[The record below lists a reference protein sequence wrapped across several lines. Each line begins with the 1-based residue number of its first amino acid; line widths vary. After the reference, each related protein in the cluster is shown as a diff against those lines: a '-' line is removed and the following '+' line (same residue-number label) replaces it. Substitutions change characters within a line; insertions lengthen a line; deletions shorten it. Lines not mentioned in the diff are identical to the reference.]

1 MPLTFSTRLRFSA
14 LSLAIACALP
24 TVALAQNTSTT
35 SSSNAASSNAAPAK
49 KAKAA
54 DETMTVVATGNQR
67 SSFEAPM
74 MVTVIE
80 GNSPESQTAGTA
92 ADMLRRVP
100 GITVTGSGRSNG
112 QDLMMRGYDR
122 RGVLTLVDGIR
133 QGTDTGHINGTF
145 LDPALVKRIEVVR
158 GPSALLYGSGA
169 LGGVVSYETVDAA
182 DLLLP
187 GHDSGFRVYGTAGTG
202 DHSLGMGAS
211 AYGKTD
217 NLDGLLS
224 FGTRD
229 VGDLRQGNGFDA
241 PNDETISNVLAK
253 GTWKLDD
260 NQSLSGNLRYYNNSA
275 QEPKNPQTPASSSG
289 NLMTDRSTI
298 QRDAAL
304 SYKLKPAGQDWLD
317 AEAKVYYSD
326 VKINAHA
333 NGSEDEARKQTTK
346 GAKLENRTRLFAD
359 TFASHLLTYG
369 TEAYKQEQT
378 PGGATES
385 FPHAKINFA
394 SGWLQDEITL
404 RDLPVTLLAGTRYD
418 NYKGSS
424 DGYADVDADKW
435 SSRGAV
441 SITPTDWLMLFGSY
455 SQAFRAPTMGE
466 MYNDSKHF
474 SIPMGPTTITNY
486 WVPNPN
492 LKPETNETQE
502 YGFGLRFDDL
512 MLADDSLQ
520 FKASYFDTKAKDYIT
535 TDVTMELGRGSRGPY
550 CISCTTFSTNIDR
563 AKIWGWDATLSYKT
577 PWFGWDLA
585 YNRTRGK
592 NEATG
597 DWLSSINPDTVTSS
611 LDVPLGE
618 TGLSAGWVAT
628 FAERATRVET
638 GTAEQAGYGVNDFYL
653 SYKGRDRLQG
663 MTTTVVLGNAFDKE
677 YYSPQGVP
685 QDGRNAKLLVSY
697 QW

>member
-35 SSSNAASSNAAPAK
+35 PSSSPATPAK

-80 GNSPESQTAGTA
+80 GSSPESQTAGTA

-145 LDPALVKRIEVVR
+145 LDPALVKRIEIVR

-187 GHDSGFRVYGTAGTG
+187 GHDSGFRVYGTAGSG

-229 VGDLRQGNGFDA
+229 VGNLRQGNGFDA
-241 PNDETISNVLAK
+241 PNDETINNVLAK
-253 GTWKLDD
+253 GTWKIDD
-260 NQSLSGNLRYYNNSA
+260 NQSLGGNLRYYNNSA
-275 QEPKNPQTPASSSG
+275 QEPKNPQTPASSAG

-304 SYKLKPAGQDWLD
+304 SYKLKPVGQDWLD

-333 NGSEDEARKQTTK
+333 SGSEDEARKQTTK

-424 DGYADVDADKW
+424 DGYADVNANKW

-512 MLADDSLQ
+512 LLADDSLQ

-535 TDVTMELGRGSRGPY
+535 TDVTMELGRGPRGPY

-563 AKIWGWDATLSYKT
+563 AKIWGWDVTLSYKT
-577 PWFGWDLA
+577 SWFGWDLA

-628 FAERATRVET
+628 FAERATRVQT
-638 GTAEQAGYGVNDFYL
+638 GTPEQGGYGVNDFYL

-663 MTTTVVLGNAFDKE
+663 VTTTVVLGNAFDKE

>member
-35 SSSNAASSNAAPAK
+35 TSSNAAAAK
-49 KAKAA
+49 NA

-145 LDPALVKRIEVVR
+145 LDPALVKRIEIVR

-187 GHDSGFRVYGTAGTG
+187 GQDSGFRVYGTAGTG

-253 GTWKLDD
+253 GTWKID
-260 NQSLSGNLRYYNNSA
+260 NSQSLSGNLRYYNNSA

-304 SYKLKPAGQDWLD
+304 SYKLKPIGQDWLD

-346 GAKLENRTRLFAD
+346 GVKLENRTRLFAD

-424 DGYADVDADKW
+424 DGYADVDANKW

-535 TDVTMELGRGSRGPY
+535 TDVTMELGRGPRGPY
-550 CISCTTFSTNIDR
+550 CISCTTFSTNVDR

-677 YYSPQGVP
+677 YYSPQGIP

>member
-14 LSLAIACALP
+14 LSLVIACALP

-35 SSSNAASSNAAPAK
+35 SSSNAAPAK
-49 KAKAA
+49 KAKTA
-54 DETMTVVATGNQR
+54 DETMTVVATVNQR

-145 LDPALVKRIEVVR
+145 LDPALVKRIEIVR

-187 GHDSGFRVYGTAGTG
+187 GHDTGFRVYGTAGTG

-253 GTWKLDD
+253 GTWKIDD
-260 NQSLSGNLRYYNNSA
+260 SQSLSGNLRYYNNSA

-385 FPHAKINFA
+385 FPQAKINFA

-486 WVPNPN
+486 WVPNPS

-535 TDVTMELGRGSRGPY
+535 TDVTMELGRGPRGPY

>member
-35 SSSNAASSNAAPAK
+35 SSSNAAPAK

-80 GNSPESQTAGTA
+80 GNSPESQTATSA

-145 LDPALVKRIEVVR
+145 LDPALVKRIEIVR

-187 GHDSGFRVYGTAGTG
+187 GHDTGFRVYGTAGTG

-253 GTWKLDD
+253 GTWKIDD
-260 NQSLSGNLRYYNNSA
+260 SQSLSGNLRYYNNSA

-346 GAKLENRTRLFAD
+346 GAKLESRTRLFAD

-385 FPHAKINFA
+385 FPQAKINFA

-486 WVPNPN
+486 WVPNPS

-535 TDVTMELGRGSRGPY
+535 TDVTMELGRGPRGPY

-628 FAERATRVET
+628 FAERAPRVET

>member
-35 SSSNAASSNAAPAK
+35 TSSNAAAAK
-49 KAKAA
+49 NA

-145 LDPALVKRIEVVR
+145 LDPALVKRIEIVR

-187 GHDSGFRVYGTAGTG
+187 GQDSGFRVYGTAGTG

-253 GTWKLDD
+253 GTWKIDD
-260 NQSLSGNLRYYNNSA
+260 SQSLSGNLRYYNNSA

-304 SYKLKPAGQDWLD
+304 SYKLKPIGQDWLD

-424 DGYADVDADKW
+424 DGYADVDANKW

-535 TDVTMELGRGSRGPY
+535 TDVTMELGRGPRGPY
-550 CISCTTFSTNIDR
+550 CISCTTFSTNVDR

-677 YYSPQGVP
+677 YYSPQGIP

>member
-1 MPLTFSTRLRFSA
+1 MPLPSYTRLRLSA

-24 TVALAQNTSTT
+24 TVTFAQTTSTV
-35 SSSNAASSNAAPAK
+35 SSSSDVSAKTDKAS
-49 KAKAA
+49 
-54 DETMTVVATGNQR
+54 DETLTVAATGNAR

-80 GNSPESQTAGTA
+80 GNTPESQTATSA

-100 GITVTGSGRSNG
+100 GITVNGTGRSNG
-112 QDLMMRGYDR
+112 QDVSMRGYGKN
-122 RGVLTLVDGIR
+122 GVLTLVDGIR
-133 QGTDTGHINGTF
+133 QGTDTGHIGGTF

-169 LGGVVSYETVDAA
+169 LGGVIAYETVDAT

-187 GHDSGFRVYGTAGTG
+187 GHDTGFRVYGTAGSG

-229 VGDLRQGNGFDA
+229 VGNLRQGNGFDA

-253 GTWKLDD
+253 STWKIDD
-260 NQSLSGNLRYYNNSA
+260 AQSLSGDLRYYNNSA
-275 QEPKNPQTPASSSG
+275 REPKNPQDPDYSSS
-289 NLMTDRSTI
+289 NPMTNRSTI

-304 SYKLKPAGQDWLD
+304 SYKVKPLDQAWLD
-317 AEAKVYYSD
+317 ADVKVYTSE
-326 VKINAHA
+326 VKINAHNA
-333 NGSEDEARKQTTK
+333 ASTDEFRKQTTN

-359 TFASHLLTYG
+359 SFASHLLTYG
-369 TEAYKQEQT
+369 SESYQQKQH
-378 PGGATES
+378 PGGATTS
-385 FPHAKINFA
+385 FPQAKINFA
-394 SGWLQDEITL
+394 SGWMQDEITL
-404 RDLPVTLLAGTRYD
+404 RDIPVTLLAGTRYD

-424 DGYADVDADKW
+424 QGHDDVDADKW
-435 SSRGAV
+435 SSRGALTY
-441 SITPTDWLMLFGSY
+441 SPTDWLMLFGSY

-466 MYNDSKHF
+466 MYNDSRHF
-474 SIPMGPTTITNY
+474 PGNY

-492 LKPETNETQE
+492 LRPETTSTAE

-512 MLADDSLQ
+512 LMAGDNLQ
-520 FKASYFDTKAKDYIT
+520 FKASYFDTDAKDYISLY
-535 TDVTMELGRGSRGPY
+535 VTRTQTSSQN
-550 CISCTTFSTNIDR
+550 ISR
-563 AKIWGWDATLSYKT
+563 AKIWGWDTSLSYQT
-577 PWFGWDLA
+577 QWFNWDLA

-592 NEATG
+592 DKSRNGELNG
-597 DWLSSINPDTVTSS
+597 NSGEWLSDINPDTVTST
-611 LDVPLGE
+611 LDIPLGE
-618 TGLSAGWVAT
+618 TGLSTGWVAT

-638 GTAEQAGYGVNDFYL
+638 GTAEQGGYGVNDFYL
-653 SYKGRDRLQG
+653 SYKGRERLQG
-663 MTTTVVLGNAFDKE
+663 VTTTVVLGNAFDKD
-677 YYSPQGVP
+677 YYSPQGIP

>member
-35 SSSNAASSNAAPAK
+35 TSSNAAAAK
-49 KAKAA
+49 NA

-145 LDPALVKRIEVVR
+145 LDPALVKRIEIVR

-187 GHDSGFRVYGTAGTG
+187 GQDSGFRVYGTAGTG

-253 GTWKLDD
+253 GTWKID
-260 NQSLSGNLRYYNNSA
+260 NSQSLSGNLRYYNNSA

-304 SYKLKPAGQDWLD
+304 SYKLKPIGQDWLD

-346 GAKLENRTRLFAD
+346 GVKLENRTRLFAH

-424 DGYADVDADKW
+424 DGYADVDANKW

-535 TDVTMELGRGSRGPY
+535 TDVTMELGRGPRGPY
-550 CISCTTFSTNIDR
+550 CISCTTFSTNVDR

-585 YNRTRGK
+585 YNRTRGN

-677 YYSPQGVP
+677 YYSPQGIP

>member
-35 SSSNAASSNAAPAK
+35 SSSNAAPAK
-49 KAKAA
+49 KAKTA

-145 LDPALVKRIEVVR
+145 LDPALVKRIEIVR

-187 GHDSGFRVYGTAGTG
+187 GHDTGFRVYGTAGTG

-253 GTWKLDD
+253 GTWKIDD
-260 NQSLSGNLRYYNNSA
+260 SQSLSGNLRYYNNSA

-385 FPHAKINFA
+385 FPQAKINFA

-535 TDVTMELGRGSRGPY
+535 TDVTMELGRGPRGPY

-677 YYSPQGVP
+677 YYSPQGIP

>member
-35 SSSNAASSNAAPAK
+35 SSSNAAPAK

-145 LDPALVKRIEVVR
+145 LDPALVKRIEIVR

-187 GHDSGFRVYGTAGTG
+187 GHDTGFRVYGTAGTG

-253 GTWKLDD
+253 GTWKIDD
-260 NQSLSGNLRYYNNSA
+260 SQSLSGNLRYYNNSA

-333 NGSEDEARKQTTK
+333 SGSEDEARKQTTK

-385 FPHAKINFA
+385 FPQAKINFA

-520 FKASYFDTKAKDYIT
+520 FKASYFNTKAKDYIT
-535 TDVTMELGRGSRGPY
+535 TDVTMELGRGPRGPY

-577 PWFGWDLA
+577 LWFGWDLA